1 MRLESN
7 FVIKAPLEE
16 VAGYLSNVEND
27 PQWRREWVDAE
38 AASEGPVREG
48 DTTALFAHV
57 LGRRIK
63 TVYEVAVYEPS
74 RFTEWRTVSG
84 RLPLTF
90 RRAFEAV
97 WTEWAARQATS
108 A

>member
-1 MRLESN
+1 M
-7 FVIKAPLEE
+7 
-16 VAGYLSNVEND
+16 END

-74 RFTEWRTVSG
+74 RFTESRTVSG
-84 RLPLTF
+84 LLPLTF

-97 WTEWAARQATS
+97 WTGVGGSTGNLSVTVSERPDHPFDRGCDTRATP